1 MKIKE
6 IILPTILLFL
16 GLIYYFSFDYVYS
29 SAINNLLNQQI
40 ENSKNQ
46 ANLVSNLLSEKL
58 KAGYTKSE
66 IINELQKSIE
76 NSSIENSFICM
87 FDDTGKEI
95 CHPNAQRIGKT
106 LSENNST
113 IKSISNQNIE
123 KNFKE
128 AVMGKKSIGGLR
140 KMKNYTEIVYLS
152 PVKNTEWIVAS
163 HQNIIKFKE
172 VLDNLK
178 EKLSLIFI
186 LVWLSSS
193 LLIYFFL
200 QYINSNSLKNI
211 SEINRKTGEQYF
223 NELKTLNKTISNS
236 SNNSD
241 TKNKRLLADKG
252 TKLIPVCI
260 DNIAFIY
267 TQNKIS
273 YIVEHNN
280 EKSSINL
287 PLSELFKTLDKSIF
301 YRASRQVIISAKA
314 IDKIEK
320 YGSTQLKILTNPIS
334 PINIFISKNKL
345 TDFKKWIG
353 AN

>member
-6 IILPTILLFL
+6 VILPIILLLL
-16 GLIYYFSFDYVYS
+16 ALIYYFSFDYVYS
-29 SAINNLLNQQI
+29 SATNNLLNQQI

-46 ANLVSNLLSEKL
+46 AKLVSNLLSEKL
-58 KAGYTKSE
+58 KAGYTKNE

-106 LSENNST
+106 LSEKNST
-113 IKSISNQNIE
+113 IKSISNQDVE

-128 AVMGKKSIGGLR
+128 AITEKKSIGGLR
-140 KMKNYTEIVYLS
+140 EMENYTEIVYLS

-163 HQNIIKFKE
+163 HSNIIKFKE

-186 LVWLSSS
+186 LIWLSSS

-200 QYINSNSLKNI
+200 QYINLNSLKKI
-211 SEINRKTGEQYF
+211 SEINRKTGKQYF
-223 NELKTLNKTISNS
+223 NELEALNETISNS
-236 SNNSD
+236 SISDD
-241 TKNKRLLADKG
+241 TKNQRLLTDKG
-252 TKLIPVCI
+252 TKLAPVYI

-287 PLSELFKTLDKSIF
+287 TLDELFKTFDKSIF
-301 YRASRQVIISAKA
+301 YRASRQVIVSAKA

-320 YGSTQLKILTNPIS
+320 YGTTQLKILTNPIS
-334 PINIFISKNKL
+334 PIDIIISKNKL

-353 AN
+353 KS

>member
-1 MKIKE
+1 MKIKG

-66 IINELQKSIE
+66 IINELQKSIG